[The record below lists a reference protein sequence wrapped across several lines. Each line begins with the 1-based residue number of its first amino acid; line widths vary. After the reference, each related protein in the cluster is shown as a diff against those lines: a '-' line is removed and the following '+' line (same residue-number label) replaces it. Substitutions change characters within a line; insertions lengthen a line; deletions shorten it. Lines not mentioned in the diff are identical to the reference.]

1 MELAKNIGE
10 KIALNNFTLVYG
22 GGSQGLM
29 GAVADGALN
38 QNGTVVGVIPKFF
51 LPYEVAH
58 KNLSQMHIV
67 ESMHERKKLMY
78 DISDFFLVLPGGL
91 GTLDEMFEILTWAQL
106 KFHEKPVYILNEN
119 NFFDHLLKHI
129 NEAMA
134 EGFIRKEHLSLI
146 QTVNKAEVFFET
158 LTNY

>member
-134 EGFIRKEHLSLI
+134 EEFIRKEHLSLI